1 MQKKKAIIIGS
12 SMAGLLAARVCA
24 NHFEEV
30 LVLEKDKIQP
40 HKAHRK
46 GVPQDQQLHI
56 LLSRGLET
64 ISRLFPGIQEELEA
78 QGAIAG
84 DIGQLLQ
91 WYSEGDFRPQ
101 CQTGEHTIMMSRP
114 LLELTI
120 RKTLLQR
127 SNVHLQ
133 DQTRVIA
140 LLGSQELITGVET
153 KAGYLTADLVI
164 DATGVGSRMLSQL
177 STMGVQLPPVE
188 EVKVNVK
195 YTSFLFPREES
206 FKSLININSKP
217 PFNSKH
223 GTIQPIEGGKM
234 IAMVQGRS
242 NDIAP
247 TSIDTFKQY
256 TSALEHPLIYEKIKD
271 LVPLS
276 EGASYHIPFVR
287 WVHFEQLKQFPQGI
301 LPLGDAVCRLN
312 PVYGQGMSSAAM
324 QAEILEEL
332 LQQRKLQLLWKPY
345 FKQVAKAV
353 KTPWELTVAED
364 FKFPETEG
372 VPPKIPAL
380 LIRYFTKLNRVMNND
395 PDLFKAFAK
404 VLNMV
409 SNPTI
414 LLHPKMIWK
423 VLWAK

>member
-1 MQKKKAIIIGS
+1 MQKKKAIILGS

-30 LVLEKDKIQP
+30 LILEKDKIQN

-56 LLSRGLET
+56 LLSRGFQA
-64 ISRLFPGIQEELEA
+64 IIRLFPGIQEDLEA

-101 CQTGEHTIMMSRP
+101 CNTGEQTIMMSRP
-114 LLELTI
+114 LLEMTV
-120 RKTLLQR
+120 RKILLQQP
-127 SNVHLQ
+127 NVQLQ

-140 LLGSQELITGVET
+140 LLGSEESITGVET
-153 KAGYLTADLVI
+153 KDGYVNADLVI
-164 DATGVGSRMLSQL
+164 DATGVGSRLLSQL
-177 STMGVQLPPVE
+177 SAMDIELPPVE

-195 YTSFLFPREES
+195 YTSFLFPREDN

-223 GTIQPIEGGKM
+223 GTIQPIEEGKM
-234 IAMVQGRS
+234 IAMVQGRT
-242 NDIAP
+242 NDKAP
-247 TSIDTFKQY
+247 TSIETFKQY
-256 TSALEHPLIYEKIKD
+256 TAALEHPLIYEKIKD
-271 LVPLS
+271 LEPLS

-287 WVHFEQLKQFPQGI
+287 WIHFEQLKQYPAGI

-312 PVYGQGMSSAAM
+312 PVYGQGMSAAAM
-324 QAEILEEL
+324 QAEILDEL
-332 LQQRKLQLLWKPY
+332 LQKTALDQLWKPY

-364 FKFPETEG
+364 FKFPETKG
-372 VPPKIPAL
+372 VPPKIPGL
-380 LIRYFTKLNRVMNND
+380 VIRYFSKFNRVMNKD
-395 PDLFKAFAK
+395 PYLFKAFAK

-409 SNPTI
+409 SEPTV

>member
-1 MQKKKAIIIGS
+1 
-12 SMAGLLAARVCA
+12 MAGLLAARVCA

-30 LVLEKDKIQP
+30 LILEKDKIEP

-46 GVPQDQQLHI
+46 GVPQDQQIHV
-56 LLSRGLET
+56 LLSRGLQT

-91 WYSEGDFRPQ
+91 WYSEGGFRPQ
-101 CQTGEHTIMMSRP
+101 CETGEHTIMMSRP
-114 LLELTI
+114 LLELTV
-120 RKTLLQR
+120 RKRLLQR
-127 SNVHLQ
+127 SNVQLQ

-140 LLGSQELITGVET
+140 LLGSQALITGVET
-153 KAGYLTADLVI
+153 QNGYLTADLVV
-164 DATGVGSRMLSQL
+164 DASGVGSRMLSHL
-177 STMGVQLPPVE
+177 SAMGVALPPIE

-195 YTSFLFPREES
+195 YSSFLFPREES

-223 GTIQPIEGGKM
+223 GTIQPIEGGRM

-242 NDIAP
+242 NDKAP
-247 TSIDTFKQY
+247 NSIETFKQY

-287 WVHFEQLKQFPQGI
+287 WVHFESLKLFPQGI

-324 QAEILEEL
+324 QAEILDER
-332 LQQRKLQLLWKPY
+332 LQQKKSMPLWKSY

-353 KTPWELTVAED
+353 KTPWELTAAED

-372 VPPKIPAL
+372 IPPKIPAL

-395 PDLFKAFAK
+395 PVLFKAFAK

-414 LLHPKMIWK
+414 LLHPKLIWK